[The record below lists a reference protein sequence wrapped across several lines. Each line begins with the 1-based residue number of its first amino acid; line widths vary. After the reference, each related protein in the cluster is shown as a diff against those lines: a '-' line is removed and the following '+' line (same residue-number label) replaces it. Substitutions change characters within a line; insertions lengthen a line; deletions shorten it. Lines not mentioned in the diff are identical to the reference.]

1 MKPLGTT
8 LVALLLAAALA
19 PAATAAKRQRP
30 DAVPAAFEVAAPNA
44 IQVLNDYVTPA
55 HTYASERAVVHY
67 VTLGVSAPPLNDDD
81 ADGVPDYVERVGAA
95 ADTAL
100 TYYERRGFAGIL
112 ADAGGPDGRPD
123 IYISR
128 FAAGYFGV
136 AFPAAD
142 AEGGGFLA
150 VSNWLDPSPTASLGS
165 LDGTVAHELF
175 HLVQFSYFRPTIDP
189 PLDAWVLEGTAAA
202 METRVFPE
210 VEDIVS
216 SLQLRH
222 WFAAPETSMTAQSYG
237 AQLLWRYLDVRR
249 PQLRPASLAALGRRP
264 GREAATLA
272 ATYEQVAHRPFART
286 FGEYA
291 AWVAGAYGDTLEHLP
306 MLHRVRT
313 ASVGPL
319 AIHFVRMPRST
330 RSVTVRFAHGHGEAV
345 LSYAV
350 ASPRAGEPPV
360 ERRLAAR
367 TVGGALTFRVPAG
380 LRASD
385 RYQRPTLVVANGGV
399 RGAVVY
405 RVSAGLPRAA
415 SRARARSTVTR
426 YSRRSASS
434 SARRR

>member
-1 MKPLGTT
+1 MKRLGTILT
-8 LVALLLAAALA
+8 ALLLAAALA

-30 DAVPAAFEVAAPNA
+30 DAVSATAEAAAPNA
-44 IQVLNDYVTPA
+44 IQVFNDYVTPA
-55 HTYASERAVVHY
+55 RTYSSERAVVHY

-100 TYYERRGFAGIL
+100 AYYERRGFASVI
-112 ADAGGPDGRPD
+112 ADAGGPDARPD

-142 AEGGGFLA
+142 ADGGGFLA

-175 HLVQFSYFRPTIDP
+175 HLVQFSYFRDEP
-189 PLDAWVLEGTAAA
+189 PLEEWVLEGTAAA

-222 WFAAPETSMTAQSYG
+222 WLAAPRQPVTAQSYG
-237 AQLLWRYLDVRR
+237 AQLLWHYLDERQ
-249 PQLRPASLAALGRRP
+249 PPLLPAYLGEIARHPERQAAALAALYGRV
-264 GREAATLA
+264 T
-272 ATYEQVAHRPFART
+272 HRPFARA
-286 FGEYA
+286 FGGYA
-291 AWVAGAYGDTLEHLP
+291 AWVAGEYGDRLQHLP
-306 MLHRVRT
+306 ELSRARS
-313 ASVGPL
+313 ASVAPL
-319 AIHFVRMPRST
+319 AIDFVRLSPRT
-330 RSVTVRFAHGHGEAV
+330 RSLTLRFTRGRGEAV

-350 ASPRAGEPPV
+350 ASPRAGEPSV

-367 TVGGALTFRVPAG
+367 TVGGTLTFRIPAA

-385 RYQRPTLVVANGGV
+385 RYERPTLVVANGGTA
-399 RGAVVY
+399 GAVRY
-405 RVSAGLPRAA
+405 RASAA
-415 SRARARSTVTR
+415 
-426 YSRRSASS
+426 
-434 SARRR
+434 